1 MSPPIRPHLI
11 HSPKEQALAKK
22 IINLL
27 RREGYLAGARGID
40 TDDQEDVIYEYLAR
54 KYSFGYRLL
63 STNCKILENGSAQII
78 RDVTIEAH
86 SHVAEVDTFISIPED
101 DPSGNPRDIIE
112 GKIITSDNYDLNLV
126 TLDRQP
132 HRVHAKIEI
141 NPALEDGDELTY
153 RVLDSNLSA
162 GVYSIGQTQEQVEAR
177 ENPWDYWGWQ
187 TTRPTASLVLKVDF
201 PFGWKPTQI
210 ELVSRYAIA
219 PGIANDKVLPLEK
232 TGFHD
237 PKVHY
242 EETGDSISAAIDYPL
257 FNFIYMLR
265 WKPKVR
271 ETKRRRSPSR
281 PG

>member
-1 MSPPIRPHLI
+1 MSPPIRPPLKHTAE
-11 HSPKEQALAKK
+11 EQKLAKK

-27 RREGYLAGARGID
+27 RREGYLPGARGID
-40 TDDQEDVIYEYLAR
+40 TDAQEDIIYEYLAR
-54 KYSFGYRLL
+54 KYGFGYRLL

-86 SHVAEVDTFISIPED
+86 SYVAEVDTFISIPED

-112 GKIITSDNYDLNLV
+112 GKIITSDEYDLHLV

-162 GVYSIGQTQEQVEAR
+162 GVYSIGQTQEQVDAR

-242 EETGDSISAAIDYPL
+242 EETGDSISVAIDYPL

-271 ETKRRRSPSR
+271 ETSRRRSPAR